1 MNKLKDN
8 VAIMTGGSSGTGAG
22 IARQQ
27 AEPRRWAMFVILL
40 VGAFLPPL
48 DFFIVNVALPA
59 IQGELGA
66 SSSAEQLVISS
77 YAAVYAVTLITG
89 GRLGDIYGRGK
100 MFFLGLIGFAAAS
113 LLCGLAWSPWVLITG
128 RILQGATAAIM
139 APQALAS
146 VQAIFP
152 EAEKPLALSIYGA
165 VFGLASV
172 IGQVLGGI
180 LISADLFHLGWR
192 AIFLVNLPVGL
203 LVILFG
209 LPLLKETRAQSA
221 QKLDPVGM
229 LLATVTLSALIVPLI
244 EGREAG
250 WPWWTWLS
258 FLAFPLLASLLWRYE
273 GRLGQKGGSPL
284 LDPAVLR
291 APGLGQGL
299 TIVLLLYS
307 IGAFF
312 LLFSVYLQGALQL
325 NALIA
330 GLVFLPFGVGFLIG
344 PLLTPYLR
352 RFVGNYLSAIGMGCE
367 TLGLAGMAWLIANTV
382 TGNPPVT
389 LPLAVL
395 LFVTGLGQGLA
406 MPTLVR
412 MVTGRVAPAFS
423 GMIAGVTSSALQIST
438 ALSVAVIGGIFYSLL
453 DNGKS
458 GATITHAFI
467 VALLAMAV
475 CLASG
480 AGLSVRLIRRS
491 SALSSAP
498 ASFSLK

>member
-1 MNKLKDN
+1 MNTS
-8 VAIMTGGSSGTGAG
+8 IT
-22 IARQQ
+22 Q

-59 IQGELGA
+59 LQNELGA

-100 MFFLGLIGFAAAS
+100 MFFVGLIGFAAAS
-113 LLCGLAWSPWVLITG
+113 MLCGLAWSPWVLITG
-128 RILQGATAAIM
+128 RMLQGATAAIM

-146 VQAIFP
+146 VQVIFP

-192 AIFLVNLPVGL
+192 TIFLVNLPVAL

-209 LPLLKETRAQSA
+209 LPLLKETRARSA
-221 QKLDPVGM
+221 QRLDPVGM
-229 LLATVTLSALIVPLI
+229 LLATITLSALIIPLT

-258 FLAFPLLASLLWRYE
+258 LLAVPLLASLLWRYE
-273 GRLGQKGGSPL
+273 QRLRHYGGSPL

-299 TIVLLLYS
+299 TIILLFYS

-312 LLFSVYLQGALQL
+312 LLFSVYLQGALHL
-325 NALIA
+325 NALTA
-330 GLVFLPFGVGFLIG
+330 GLLFLPFGVGFLIG

-367 TLGLAGMAWLIANTV
+367 TSGLAGLAGLIATTL
-382 TGNPPVT
+382 TGTPPPM
-389 LPLAVL
+389 LPLAIL
-395 LFVTGLGQGLA
+395 LFATGLGQGLA

-412 MVTGRVAPAFS
+412 MVTGRVAPSFS
-423 GMIAGVTSSALQIST
+423 GMIAGVTSSTLQIST
-438 ALSVAVIGGIFYSLL
+438 ALSVAVIGGIFYSML
-453 DNGKS
+453 DNDKS
-458 GATITHAFI
+458 SVNITHAFI

-475 CLASG
+475 CLATG
-480 AGLSVRLIRRS
+480 AGLSLRLIRRAS
-491 SALSSAP
+491 DP
-498 ASFSLK
+498 ASRIPQRSYCDSPE

>member
-1 MNKLKDN
+1 MSTPT
-8 VAIMTGGSSGTGAG
+8 IM
-22 IARQQ
+22 Q

-40 VGAFLPPL
+40 IGAFLPPL

-100 MFFLGLIGFAAAS
+100 MFFLGLVGFAAAS

-128 RILQGATAAIM
+128 RVLQGATAAIM

-180 LISADLFHLGWR
+180 LISVNLFHLGWR
-192 AIFLVNLPVGL
+192 AIFLVNLPVAL
-203 LVILFG
+203 LVILCG
-209 LPLLKETRAQSA
+209 LPLVKETRAQSA

-229 LLATVTLSALIVPLI
+229 LLATVMLSTLIVPLI

-258 FLAFPLLASLLWRYE
+258 FLAFPLLVSLLWRYE
-273 GRLGQKGGSPL
+273 RRLSQHGGSPL
-284 LDPAVLR
+284 LDPTVLR
-291 APGLGQGL
+291 APGLSQGL
-299 TIVLLLYS
+299 AIVLLFYS

-312 LLFSVYLQGALQL
+312 LLFSVYLQDALHL
-325 NALIA
+325 NALNA
-330 GLVFLPFGVGFLIG
+330 GLIFLPFGVGFLIG
-344 PLLTPYLR
+344 PLLTPFLR
-352 RFVGNYLSAIGMGCE
+352 RFAGNYLSAIGMGCE
-367 TLGLAGMAWLIANTV
+367 TSGLAGLAGLIANTM
-382 TGNPPVT
+382 TGTPPPM
-389 LPLAVL
+389 LPLALL

-412 MVTGRVAPAFS
+412 MVTGRVAPEFS
-423 GMIAGVTSSALQIST
+423 GMIAGVTSSTLQIST
-438 ALSVAVIGGIFYSLL
+438 ALSVAIIGGIFYSMLE
-453 DNGKS
+453 NGRS
-458 GATITHAFI
+458 GANITHAFI
-467 VALLAMAV
+467 VALLTMAV
-475 CLASG
+475 CLATG
-480 AGLSVRLIRRS
+480 AGLSIRLIRRS
-491 SALSSAP
+491 TGL
-498 ASFSLK
+498 FSTAARLPGSKSNRHVAN

>member
-1 MNKLKDN
+1 MSTPILP
-8 VAIMTGGSSGTGAG
+8 
-22 IARQQ
+22 Q

-48 DFFIVNVALPA
+48 DFFIVNVALPV
-59 IQGELGA
+59 IQDELSA

-100 MFFLGLIGFAAAS
+100 MFFIGLIGFAVAS
-113 LLCGLAWSPWVLITG
+113 LLCGLAWSPWVLISG
-128 RILQGATAAIM
+128 RVLQGATAAIM

-152 EAEKPLALSIYGA
+152 EAEKPFALSIYGA

-172 IGQVLGGI
+172 IGQVVGGI

-192 AIFLVNLPVGL
+192 AIFLVNLPVAL

-209 LPLLKETRAQSA
+209 LPLLKETRAPSA
-221 QKLDPVGM
+221 QRLDPVGM
-229 LLATVTLSALIVPLI
+229 LLATATLSALIVPLI

-258 FLAFPLLASLLWRYE
+258 FLAVPLLASLLWRYE
-273 GRLGQKGGSPL
+273 RRLSQNGGSPL
-284 LDPAVLR
+284 LDPVVLR

-299 TIVLLLYS
+299 AIVLLFYS

-312 LLFSVYLQGALQL
+312 LLFSVYLQDALQL
-325 NALIA
+325 NALTA
-330 GLVFLPFGVGFLIG
+330 GLLFLPFGVGFLIG

-367 TLGLAGMAWLIANTV
+367 TLGLAGLAGLIAHTMM
-382 TGNPPVT
+382 GSAPAM

-395 LFVTGLGQGLA
+395 LFITGLGQGLA

-423 GMIAGVTSSALQIST
+423 GMIAGVTSSTLQIST
-438 ALSVAVIGGIFYSLL
+438 ALSVAVIGGIFYSML
-453 DNGKS
+453 DTGRS
-458 GATITHAFI
+458 GANITHAFI
-467 VALLAMAV
+467 VALLAMAI
-475 CLASG
+475 CLATGAALSIRLIRQASGLFSAASG
-480 AGLSVRLIRRS
+480 ASI
-491 SALSSAP
+491 
-498 ASFSLK
+498 K

>member
-1 MNKLKDN
+1 MSAHSL
-8 VAIMTGGSSGTGAG
+8 T
-22 IARQQ
+22 Q
-27 AEPRRWAMFVILL
+27 AEPRRWAMFIILL

-59 IQGELGA
+59 IQSNLGT

-180 LISADLFHLGWR
+180 LIAADLFHLGWR
-192 AIFLVNLPVGL
+192 AIFLVNLPVAL
-203 LVILFG
+203 LVMLFG
-209 LPLLKETRAQSA
+209 LPLHKETRAPSA
-221 QKLDPVGM
+221 QRLDPVGM
-229 LLATVTLSALIVPLI
+229 LLATLTLSALIVPLI

-250 WPWWTWLS
+250 WPWWTWLL
-258 FLAFPLLASLLWRYE
+258 FIAFPLLAAWLWRYE
-273 GRLGQKGGSPL
+273 RRLSQNGGSPL

-299 TIVLLLYS
+299 AIVLLFYS

-312 LLFSVYLQGALQL
+312 LLFSVYLQGALHL
-325 NALIA
+325 NALTA
-330 GLVFLPFGVGFLIG
+330 GTLFLPFGLGFLIG

-352 RFVGNYLSAIGMGCE
+352 RFAGNYLSAIGMGFE
-367 TLGLAGMAWLIANTV
+367 TAGLAGLAWLIAHTL
-382 TGNPPVT
+382 TGTPPAM
-389 LPLAVL
+389 LPLALL
-395 LFVTGLGQGLA
+395 LFATGLGQGLA

-412 MVTGRVAPAFS
+412 MVTGQVAPAFS

-453 DNGKS
+453 GTSNS
-458 GATITHAFI
+458 GADIAHAFI
-467 VALLAMAV
+467 VALLAMAA
-475 CLASG
+475 CLATG
-480 AGLSVRLIRRS
+480 AGLSIRLIRRASAS
-491 SALSSAP
+491 SAARP
-498 ASFSLK
+498 RFCLK

>member
-1 MNKLKDN
+1 MSTPT
-8 VAIMTGGSSGTGAG
+8 IM
-22 IARQQ
+22 Q
-27 AEPRRWAMFVILL
+27 AEPSRWAMFVILL

-100 MFFLGLIGFAAAS
+100 MFFLGLVGFAAAS

-128 RILQGATAAIM
+128 RVLQGATAAIM

-180 LISADLFHLGWR
+180 LISVNLFHLGWR
-192 AIFLVNLPVGL
+192 AIFLVNLPVAL
-203 LVILFG
+203 LVILCG
-209 LPLLKETRAQSA
+209 LPLVKETRAQSA

-229 LLATVTLSALIVPLI
+229 LLATVMLSTLIVPLI

-258 FLAFPLLASLLWRYE
+258 FLAFPLLVSLLWRYE
-273 GRLGQKGGSPL
+273 RRLSQHGGSPL
-284 LDPAVLR
+284 LDPTVLR
-291 APGLGQGL
+291 APGLSQGL
-299 TIVLLLYS
+299 AIVLLFYS

-312 LLFSVYLQGALQL
+312 LLFSVYLQDALHL
-325 NALIA
+325 NALNA
-330 GLVFLPFGVGFLIG
+330 GLIFLPFGVGFLIG
-344 PLLTPYLR
+344 PLLTPFLR
-352 RFVGNYLSAIGMGCE
+352 RFAGNYLSAIGMGCE
-367 TLGLAGMAWLIANTV
+367 TSGLAGLAGLIANTM
-382 TGNPPVT
+382 TGTPPPM
-389 LPLAVL
+389 LPLALL

-412 MVTGRVAPAFS
+412 MVTGRVAPEFS
-423 GMIAGVTSSALQIST
+423 GMIAGVTSSTLQIST
-438 ALSVAVIGGIFYSLL
+438 ALSVAIIGGIFYSMLE
-453 DNGKS
+453 NGRS
-458 GATITHAFI
+458 GANITHAFI
-467 VALLAMAV
+467 VALLTMAV
-475 CLASG
+475 CLATG
-480 AGLSVRLIRRS
+480 AGLSIRLIRRS
-491 SALSSAP
+491 TGL
-498 ASFSLK
+498 FSTAARLPGSKSNRHVAD

>member
-1 MNKLKDN
+1 MSTPT
-8 VAIMTGGSSGTGAG
+8 IM
-22 IARQQ
+22 Q

-100 MFFLGLIGFAAAS
+100 MFFLGLVGFAAAS

-128 RILQGATAAIM
+128 RVLQGATAAIM

-180 LISADLFHLGWR
+180 LISVNLFHLGWR
-192 AIFLVNLPVGL
+192 AIFLVNLPVAL
-203 LVILFG
+203 LVILCG
-209 LPLLKETRAQSA
+209 LPLVKETRAQSA

-229 LLATVTLSALIVPLI
+229 LLATVMLSTLIVPLI

-258 FLAFPLLASLLWRYE
+258 FLAFPLLVSLLWRYE
-273 GRLGQKGGSPL
+273 RRLSQHGGSPL
-284 LDPAVLR
+284 LNPTVLR
-291 APGLGQGL
+291 APGLCQGL
-299 TIVLLLYS
+299 AIVLLFYS

-312 LLFSVYLQGALQL
+312 LLFSVYLQDALHL
-325 NALIA
+325 NALNA
-330 GLVFLPFGVGFLIG
+330 GLIFLPFGVGFLIG
-344 PLLTPYLR
+344 PLLTPFLR
-352 RFVGNYLSAIGMGCE
+352 RFAGNYLSAIGMGCE
-367 TLGLAGMAWLIANTV
+367 TSGLAGLAGLIANTM
-382 TGNPPVT
+382 TGTPPPM
-389 LPLAVL
+389 LPLALL

-412 MVTGRVAPAFS
+412 MVTGRVAPEFS
-423 GMIAGVTSSALQIST
+423 GMIAGVTSSTLQIST
-438 ALSVAVIGGIFYSLL
+438 ALSVAIIGGIFYSMLE
-453 DNGKS
+453 NGRS
-458 GATITHAFI
+458 GANITHAFI
-467 VALLAMAV
+467 VALLTMAV
-475 CLASG
+475 CLATG
-480 AGLSVRLIRRS
+480 AGLSIRLIRRS
-491 SALSSAP
+491 TGL
-498 ASFSLK
+498 FSTAARLPGSKSNRHVAD

>member
-1 MNKLKDN
+1 MSTPT
-8 VAIMTGGSSGTGAG
+8 IM
-22 IARQQ
+22 Q

-59 IQGELGA
+59 IQGELGS

-100 MFFLGLIGFAAAS
+100 MFFLGLVGFAAAS

-128 RILQGATAAIM
+128 RVLQGATAAIM

-180 LISADLFHLGWR
+180 LISVNLFHLGWR
-192 AIFLVNLPVGL
+192 AIFLVNLPVAL
-203 LVILFG
+203 LVILCG
-209 LPLLKETRAQSA
+209 LPLVKETRAQSA

-229 LLATVTLSALIVPLI
+229 LLATVMLSTLIVPLI

-258 FLAFPLLASLLWRYE
+258 FLAFPLLVSLLWRYE
-273 GRLGQKGGSPL
+273 RRLSQHGGSPL
-284 LDPAVLR
+284 LNPTVLR

-299 TIVLLLYS
+299 AIVLLFYS

-312 LLFSVYLQGALQL
+312 LLFSVYLQDALHL
-325 NALIA
+325 NALNA
-330 GLVFLPFGVGFLIG
+330 GLIFLPFGVGFLIG
-344 PLLTPYLR
+344 PLLTPFLR
-352 RFVGNYLSAIGMGCE
+352 RFAGNYLSAIGMGCE
-367 TLGLAGMAWLIANTV
+367 TSGLAGLAGLIANTM
-382 TGNPPVT
+382 TGTSPPM
-389 LPLAVL
+389 LPLALL

-412 MVTGRVAPAFS
+412 MVTGRVAPEFS
-423 GMIAGVTSSALQIST
+423 GMIAGVTSSTLQIST
-438 ALSVAVIGGIFYSLL
+438 ALSVAIIGGIFYSMLE
-453 DNGKS
+453 NGRS
-458 GATITHAFI
+458 GANITHAFI
-467 VALLAMAV
+467 VALLTMAV
-475 CLASG
+475 CLAMG
-480 AGLSVRLIRRS
+480 AGLSIRLIRRS
-491 SALSSAP
+491 TGL
-498 ASFSLK
+498 FSTAARLPGSKSNGQVAD

>member
-1 MNKLKDN
+1 MSTPT
-8 VAIMTGGSSGTGAG
+8 IM
-22 IARQQ
+22 Q

-40 VGAFLPPL
+40 IGAFLPPL

-100 MFFLGLIGFAAAS
+100 MFFLGLVGFAAAS

-128 RILQGATAAIM
+128 RVLQGATAAIM

-180 LISADLFHLGWR
+180 LISVNLFHLGWR
-192 AIFLVNLPVGL
+192 AIFLVNLPVAL
-203 LVILFG
+203 LVILCG
-209 LPLLKETRAQSA
+209 LPLVKETRAQSA

-229 LLATVTLSALIVPLI
+229 LLATVMLSTLIVPLI

-258 FLAFPLLASLLWRYE
+258 FLAFPLLVSLLWRYE
-273 GRLGQKGGSPL
+273 RRLSQHGGSPL
-284 LDPAVLR
+284 LDPTVLR
-291 APGLGQGL
+291 APGLSQGL
-299 TIVLLLYS
+299 AIVLLFYS

-312 LLFSVYLQGALQL
+312 LLFSVYLQDALHL
-325 NALIA
+325 NALNA
-330 GLVFLPFGVGFLIG
+330 GLIFLPFGVGFLID
-344 PLLTPYLR
+344 PLLTPFLR
-352 RFVGNYLSAIGMGCE
+352 RFAGNYLSAIGMGCE
-367 TLGLAGMAWLIANTV
+367 TSGLAGLAGLIANTM
-382 TGNPPVT
+382 TGTPPPM
-389 LPLAVL
+389 LPLALL

-412 MVTGRVAPAFS
+412 MVTGRVAPEFS
-423 GMIAGVTSSALQIST
+423 GMIAGVTSSTLQIST
-438 ALSVAVIGGIFYSLL
+438 ALSVAIIGGIFYSMLE
-453 DNGKS
+453 NGRS
-458 GATITHAFI
+458 GANITHAFI
-467 VALLAMAV
+467 VALLTMAV
-475 CLASG
+475 CLATG
-480 AGLSVRLIRRS
+480 AGLSIRLIRRS
-491 SALSSAP
+491 TGL
-498 ASFSLK
+498 FSTAARLPGSKSNRHVAD

>member
-1 MNKLKDN
+1 MSAHSL
-8 VAIMTGGSSGTGAG
+8 T
-22 IARQQ
+22 Q
-27 AEPRRWAMFVILL
+27 AEPRRWAMFIILL

-59 IQGELGA
+59 IQSNLGT

-100 MFFLGLIGFAAAS
+100 MFFLGLVGFAAAS

-128 RILQGATAAIM
+128 RILQGATAAVM

-165 VFGLASV
+165 VLGLASV

-192 AIFLVNLPVGL
+192 AIFLVNLPVAL
-203 LVILFG
+203 LVMLFG
-209 LPLLKETRAQSA
+209 LPLLKETRALSA
-221 QKLDPVGM
+221 QRLDPVGM
-229 LLATVTLSALIVPLI
+229 LLATLTLSALIVPLI

-250 WPWWTWLS
+250 WPWWTWLL
-258 FLAFPLLASLLWRYE
+258 FAAFPLLTSWLWRYE
-273 GRLGQKGGSPL
+273 RRLSQNGGSPL

-299 TIVLLLYS
+299 AIVLLFYS

-312 LLFSVYLQGALQL
+312 LLFSVYLQGALRL
-325 NALIA
+325 NALSA
-330 GLVFLPFGVGFLIG
+330 GTLFLPFGIGFLIG
-344 PLLTPYLR
+344 PLLTPYLG
-352 RFVGNYLSAIGMGCE
+352 RFVGNYLSAIGMGFE
-367 TLGLAGMAWLIANTV
+367 TSGLAGLAWLIAHTL
-382 TGNPPVT
+382 TGTPPAM
-389 LPLAVL
+389 LPLALL
-395 LFVTGLGQGLA
+395 LFATGLGQGLA

-412 MVTGRVAPAFS
+412 MVTGQVAPAFS

-438 ALSVAVIGGIFYSLL
+438 ALSVAVIGGIFYSILGT
-453 DNGKS
+453 NYS
-458 GATITHAFI
+458 GADITHAFI
-467 VALLAMAV
+467 VALLTMAV
-475 CLASG
+475 CLATD
-480 AGLSVRLIRRS
+480 AGLCIRLIWRT
-491 SALSSAP
+491 SAP
-498 ASFSLK
+498 SAARPRFSLK

>member
-1 MNKLKDN
+1 MSTPILP
-8 VAIMTGGSSGTGAG
+8 
-22 IARQQ
+22 Q

-59 IQGELGA
+59 IQDELSA

-100 MFFLGLIGFAAAS
+100 MFFIGLIGFAAAS
-113 LLCGLAWSPWVLITG
+113 LLCGLAWSPWVLISG
-128 RILQGATAAIM
+128 RVLQGATAAIM

-152 EAEKPLALSIYGA
+152 EAEKPFALSIYGA

-172 IGQVLGGI
+172 IGQVVGGI

-192 AIFLVNLPVGL
+192 AIFLVNLPVSL

-209 LPLLKETRAQSA
+209 LPLLKETRAPSA
-221 QKLDPVGM
+221 QRLDPVGM
-229 LLATVTLSALIVPLI
+229 LLATATLSALIVPLI

-258 FLAFPLLASLLWRYE
+258 FLAVPLLTSLLWRYE
-273 GRLGQKGGSPL
+273 RRLSQNGGSPL
-284 LDPAVLR
+284 LDPVVLR

-299 TIVLLLYS
+299 AIVLLFYS

-312 LLFSVYLQGALQL
+312 LLFSVYLQDALQL
-325 NALIA
+325 NALTA
-330 GLVFLPFGVGFLIG
+330 GLLFLPFGVGFLIG

-367 TLGLAGMAWLIANTV
+367 TLGLAGLAGLIAHTM
-382 TGNPPVT
+382 TGSAPAM

-395 LFVTGLGQGLA
+395 LFITGLGQGLA

-423 GMIAGVTSSALQIST
+423 GMIAGVTSSTLQIST
-438 ALSVAVIGGIFYSLL
+438 ALSVAVIGGIFYSML
-453 DNGKS
+453 DPGRS
-458 GATITHAFI
+458 GANITHAFI
-467 VALLAMAV
+467 VALLAMAI
-475 CLASG
+475 CLATGAALSIRLIRQASGLFSAASG
-480 AGLSVRLIRRS
+480 ASI
-491 SALSSAP
+491 
-498 ASFSLK
+498 K

>member
-1 MNKLKDN
+1 MSTPT
-8 VAIMTGGSSGTGAG
+8 IM
-22 IARQQ
+22 Q

-100 MFFLGLIGFAAAS
+100 MFFLGLVGFAAAS

-128 RILQGATAAIM
+128 RVLQGATAAIM

-180 LISADLFHLGWR
+180 LISVNLFHLGWR
-192 AIFLVNLPVGL
+192 AIFLVNLPVAL
-203 LVILFG
+203 LVILCG
-209 LPLLKETRAQSA
+209 LPLVKETRAQSA

-229 LLATVTLSALIVPLI
+229 LLATVMLSTLIVPLI

-258 FLAFPLLASLLWRYE
+258 FLAFPLLVSLLWRYE
-273 GRLGQKGGSPL
+273 RRLSQHGGSPL
-284 LDPAVLR
+284 LNPTVLR

-299 TIVLLLYS
+299 AIVLLFYS

-312 LLFSVYLQGALQL
+312 LLFSVYLQDALHL
-325 NALIA
+325 NALNA
-330 GLVFLPFGVGFLIG
+330 GLIFLPFGVGFLIG
-344 PLLTPYLR
+344 PLLTPFLR
-352 RFVGNYLSAIGMGCE
+352 RFAGNYLSAIGMGCE
-367 TLGLAGMAWLIANTV
+367 TSGLAGLAGLIANTM
-382 TGNPPVT
+382 TGTSPPM
-389 LPLAVL
+389 LPLALL

-412 MVTGRVAPAFS
+412 MVTGRVAPEFS
-423 GMIAGVTSSALQIST
+423 GMIAGVTSSTLQIST
-438 ALSVAVIGGIFYSLL
+438 ALSVAIIGGIFYSMLE
-453 DNGKS
+453 NGRS
-458 GATITHAFI
+458 GANITHAFI
-467 VALLAMAV
+467 VALLTMAV
-475 CLASG
+475 CLAMG
-480 AGLSVRLIRRS
+480 AGLSIRLIRRS
-491 SALSSAP
+491 TGL
-498 ASFSLK
+498 FSTAARLPGSKSNGQVAD

>member
-1 MNKLKDN
+1 MSTPILP
-8 VAIMTGGSSGTGAG
+8 
-22 IARQQ
+22 Q

-59 IQGELGA
+59 IQDELSA

-100 MFFLGLIGFAAAS
+100 MFFIGLIGFAVAS
-113 LLCGLAWSPWVLITG
+113 LLCGLAWSPWVLISG
-128 RILQGATAAIM
+128 RVLQGATAAIM

-152 EAEKPLALSIYGA
+152 EAEKPFALSIYGA

-172 IGQVLGGI
+172 IGQVVGGI

-192 AIFLVNLPVGL
+192 AIFLVNLPVAL

-209 LPLLKETRAQSA
+209 LPLLKETRAPSA
-221 QKLDPVGM
+221 QRLDPVGM
-229 LLATVTLSALIVPLI
+229 LLATATLSALIVPLI

-258 FLAFPLLASLLWRYE
+258 FLAVPLLASLLWRYE
-273 GRLGQKGGSPL
+273 RRLSQNGGSPL
-284 LDPAVLR
+284 LDPVVLR

-299 TIVLLLYS
+299 AIVLLFYS

-312 LLFSVYLQGALQL
+312 LLFSVYLQDALQL
-325 NALIA
+325 NALTA
-330 GLVFLPFGVGFLIG
+330 GLLFLPFGVGFLIG

-367 TLGLAGMAWLIANTV
+367 TLGLAGLAGLIAHTMM
-382 TGNPPVT
+382 GSAPAM

-395 LFVTGLGQGLA
+395 LFITGLGQGLA

-423 GMIAGVTSSALQIST
+423 GMIAGVTSSTLQIST
-438 ALSVAVIGGIFYSLL
+438 ALSVAVIGGIFYSML
-453 DNGKS
+453 DTGRS
-458 GATITHAFI
+458 GANITHAFI
-467 VALLAMAV
+467 VALLAMAI
-475 CLASG
+475 CLATGAALSIRLIRQGSGLFSAASG
-480 AGLSVRLIRRS
+480 ASI
-491 SALSSAP
+491 
-498 ASFSLK
+498 K

>member
-1 MNKLKDN
+1 MSTPT
-8 VAIMTGGSSGTGAG
+8 IM
-22 IARQQ
+22 Q

-40 VGAFLPPL
+40 IGAFLPPL

-100 MFFLGLIGFAAAS
+100 MFFLGLVGFAAAS

-128 RILQGATAAIM
+128 RVLQGATAAIM

-180 LISADLFHLGWR
+180 LISVNLFHLGWR
-192 AIFLVNLPVGL
+192 AIFLVNLPVAL
-203 LVILFG
+203 LVILCG
-209 LPLLKETRAQSA
+209 LPLVKETRAQSA

-229 LLATVTLSALIVPLI
+229 LLATVMLSTLIVPLI

-258 FLAFPLLASLLWRYE
+258 FLAFPLLVSLLWRYE
-273 GRLGQKGGSPL
+273 RRLSQHGGSPL
-284 LDPAVLR
+284 LNPTVLR

-299 TIVLLLYS
+299 AIVLLFYS

-312 LLFSVYLQGALQL
+312 LLFSVYLQDALHL
-325 NALIA
+325 NALNA
-330 GLVFLPFGVGFLIG
+330 GLIFLPFGVGFLIG
-344 PLLTPYLR
+344 PLLTPFLR
-352 RFVGNYLSAIGMGCE
+352 RFAGNYLSAIGMGCE
-367 TLGLAGMAWLIANTV
+367 TSGLAGLAGLIANTM
-382 TGNPPVT
+382 TGTPPPM
-389 LPLAVL
+389 LPLALL

-412 MVTGRVAPAFS
+412 MVTGRVAPEFS
-423 GMIAGVTSSALQIST
+423 GMIAGVTSSTLQIST
-438 ALSVAVIGGIFYSLL
+438 ALSVAIIGGIFYSMLE
-453 DNGKS
+453 NGRS
-458 GATITHAFI
+458 GANITHAFI
-467 VALLAMAV
+467 VALLTMAV
-475 CLASG
+475 CLAMG
-480 AGLSVRLIRRS
+480 AGLSIRLIRRS
-491 SALSSAP
+491 TGL
-498 ASFSLK
+498 FSTAARLPGSKSNGQVAD

>member
-1 MNKLKDN
+1 MSTPT
-8 VAIMTGGSSGTGAG
+8 IM
-22 IARQQ
+22 Q

-100 MFFLGLIGFAAAS
+100 MFFLGLVGFAAAS
-113 LLCGLAWSPWVLITG
+113 LLCGLAWSPSVLITG
-128 RILQGATAAIM
+128 RVLQGATAAIM

-180 LISADLFHLGWR
+180 LISVNLFHLGWR
-192 AIFLVNLPVGL
+192 AIFLVNLPVAL
-203 LVILFG
+203 LVILCG
-209 LPLLKETRAQSA
+209 LPLVKETRAQSA

-229 LLATVTLSALIVPLI
+229 LLATVMLSTLIVPLI

-258 FLAFPLLASLLWRYE
+258 FLAFPLLVSLLWRYE
-273 GRLGQKGGSPL
+273 RRLSQHGGSPL
-284 LDPAVLR
+284 LDPTVLR

-299 TIVLLLYS
+299 AIVLLFYS

-312 LLFSVYLQGALQL
+312 LLFSVYLQDALHINAL
-325 NALIA
+325 NAGLI
-330 GLVFLPFGVGFLIG
+330 FLPFGVGFLIG
-344 PLLTPYLR
+344 PLLTPFLR
-352 RFVGNYLSAIGMGCE
+352 RFAGNYLSAIGMGCE
-367 TLGLAGMAWLIANTV
+367 TSGLAGLAGLIANTM
-382 TGNPPVT
+382 TGTPPPM
-389 LPLAVL
+389 LPLALL

-412 MVTGRVAPAFS
+412 MVTGRVAPEFS
-423 GMIAGVTSSALQIST
+423 GMIAGVTSSTLQIST
-438 ALSVAVIGGIFYSLL
+438 ALSVAIIGGIFYSMLE
-453 DNGKS
+453 NGRS
-458 GATITHAFI
+458 GANITHAFI
-467 VALLAMAV
+467 VALLTMAV
-475 CLASG
+475 CLATG
-480 AGLSVRLIRRS
+480 AGLSIRLIRRS
-491 SALSSAP
+491 TGL
-498 ASFSLK
+498 FSTAARLPGSKSNRHVAD

>member
-1 MNKLKDN
+1 MSTPT
-8 VAIMTGGSSGTGAG
+8 IM
-22 IARQQ
+22 Q

-40 VGAFLPPL
+40 IGAFLPPL

-100 MFFLGLIGFAAAS
+100 MFFLGLVGFAAAS

-128 RILQGATAAIM
+128 RVLQGATAAIM

-180 LISADLFHLGWR
+180 LISVNLFHLGWR
-192 AIFLVNLPVGL
+192 AIFLVNLPVAL
-203 LVILFG
+203 LVILCG
-209 LPLLKETRAQSA
+209 LPLVKETRAQSA

-229 LLATVTLSALIVPLI
+229 LLATVMLSTLIVPLI

-258 FLAFPLLASLLWRYE
+258 FLAFPLLVSLLWRYE
-273 GRLGQKGGSPL
+273 RRLSQHVGSPL
-284 LDPAVLR
+284 LDPTVLR
-291 APGLGQGL
+291 APGLSQGL
-299 TIVLLLYS
+299 AIVLLFYS

-312 LLFSVYLQGALQL
+312 LLFSVYLQDALHL
-325 NALIA
+325 NALNA
-330 GLVFLPFGVGFLIG
+330 GLIFLPFGVGFLIG
-344 PLLTPYLR
+344 PLLTPFLR
-352 RFVGNYLSAIGMGCE
+352 RFAGNYLSAIGMGCE
-367 TLGLAGMAWLIANTV
+367 TSGLAGLAGLIANTM
-382 TGNPPVT
+382 TGTPPPM
-389 LPLAVL
+389 LPLALL

-412 MVTGRVAPAFS
+412 MVTGRVAPEFS
-423 GMIAGVTSSALQIST
+423 GMIAGVTSSTLQIST
-438 ALSVAVIGGIFYSLL
+438 ALSVAIIGGIFYSMLE
-453 DNGKS
+453 NGRS
-458 GATITHAFI
+458 GANITHAFI
-467 VALLAMAV
+467 VALLTMAV
-475 CLASG
+475 CLATG
-480 AGLSVRLIRRS
+480 AGLSIRLIRRS
-491 SALSSAP
+491 TGL
-498 ASFSLK
+498 FSTAARLPGSKSNRHVAD

>member
-1 MNKLKDN
+1 MSTPILP
-8 VAIMTGGSSGTGAG
+8 
-22 IARQQ
+22 Q

-59 IQGELGA
+59 IQDELSA

-100 MFFLGLIGFAAAS
+100 MFFIGLIGFAAAS
-113 LLCGLAWSPWVLITG
+113 LLCGLAWSPWVLISG
-128 RILQGATAAIM
+128 RVLQGATAAIM

-152 EAEKPLALSIYGA
+152 EAEKPFALSIYGA

-172 IGQVLGGI
+172 IGQVVGGI

-192 AIFLVNLPVGL
+192 AIFLVNLPVAL

-209 LPLLKETRAQSA
+209 LPLLKETRAPSA
-221 QKLDPVGM
+221 QRLDPVGM
-229 LLATVTLSALIVPLI
+229 LLATATLSALIVPLI

-258 FLAFPLLASLLWRYE
+258 FLAVPLLASLLWRYE
-273 GRLGQKGGSPL
+273 RRLSQNGGSPL
-284 LDPAVLR
+284 LDPVVLR

-299 TIVLLLYS
+299 AIVLLFYS

-312 LLFSVYLQGALQL
+312 LLFSVYLQDALQL
-325 NALIA
+325 NALTA
-330 GLVFLPFGVGFLIG
+330 GLLFLPFGVGFLIG

-367 TLGLAGMAWLIANTV
+367 TLGLAGLAGLIAHTMM
-382 TGNPPVT
+382 GSAPAM

-395 LFVTGLGQGLA
+395 LFITGLGQGLA

-423 GMIAGVTSSALQIST
+423 GMIAGVTSSTLQIST
-438 ALSVAVIGGIFYSLL
+438 ALSVAVIGGIFYSML
-453 DNGKS
+453 DTGRS
-458 GATITHAFI
+458 GANITHAFI
-467 VALLAMAV
+467 VALLAMAI
-475 CLASG
+475 CLATG
-480 AGLSVRLIRRS
+480 AALSIRLIRQASGLFSAAS
-491 SALSSAP
+491 SASI
-498 ASFSLK
+498 K

>member
-1 MNKLKDN
+1 MSTPT
-8 VAIMTGGSSGTGAG
+8 IM
-22 IARQQ
+22 Q

-48 DFFIVNVALPA
+48 DFFIVNVALSA

-100 MFFLGLIGFAAAS
+100 MFFLGLVGFAAAS

-128 RILQGATAAIM
+128 RVLQGATAAIM

-180 LISADLFHLGWR
+180 LISVNLFHLGWR
-192 AIFLVNLPVGL
+192 AIFLVNLPVAL
-203 LVILFG
+203 LVILCG
-209 LPLLKETRAQSA
+209 LPLVKETRAQSA

-229 LLATVTLSALIVPLI
+229 LLATVMLSTLIVPLI

-258 FLAFPLLASLLWRYE
+258 FLAFPLLVSLLWRYE
-273 GRLGQKGGSPL
+273 RRLSQHGGSPL
-284 LDPAVLR
+284 LDPTVLR

-299 TIVLLLYS
+299 AIVLLFYS

-312 LLFSVYLQGALQL
+312 LLFSVYLQDALHINAL
-325 NALIA
+325 NAGLI
-330 GLVFLPFGVGFLIG
+330 FLPFGVGFLIG
-344 PLLTPYLR
+344 PLLTPFLR
-352 RFVGNYLSAIGMGCE
+352 RFAGNYLSAIGMGCE
-367 TLGLAGMAWLIANTV
+367 TSGLAGLAGLIANTM
-382 TGNPPVT
+382 TGTPPPM
-389 LPLAVL
+389 LPLALL

-412 MVTGRVAPAFS
+412 MVTGRVAPEFS
-423 GMIAGVTSSALQIST
+423 GMIAGVTSSTLQIST
-438 ALSVAVIGGIFYSLL
+438 ALSVAIIGGIFYSMLE
-453 DNGKS
+453 NGRS
-458 GATITHAFI
+458 GANITHAFI
-467 VALLAMAV
+467 VALLTMAV
-475 CLASG
+475 CLATG
-480 AGLSVRLIRRS
+480 AGLSIRLIRRS
-491 SALSSAP
+491 TGL
-498 ASFSLK
+498 FSTAARLPGSKSNRHVAD